1 MERKRATLKDV
12 AQLAGVSF
20 PLVSKYVNQD
30 PRGRMSAET
39 RQRIA
44 DAIQRLGYR
53 PSSAARALR
62 GGRTGMLGLVVSN
75 FTNPYFAHFADA
87 ALQEASRHGCQLL
100 ISLCRHGKE
109 EEMHA
114 LEELLSRQVDAILCY
129 ENLSDILKENPPAGL
144 RRDMLLLMDQ
154 QSEEYATASIDLAA
168 SVAEAVRFLGERG
181 AGRVTL
187 ALSASDTWH
196 RLAET
201 GCHRHQVQFTRHL
214 IPSPRKEAEE
224 ALHRLCEAA
233 PPAVLLN
240 GMRNA
245 TTFLSLIHREFPGY
259 RPAVVTHCNFC
270 TELLENPLLEGV
282 IYSDTAELVRRSV
295 AAAVELARS
304 GRTEN
309 VVIPSQ
315 FVPQSE
321 FHRIH
326 LPEGRIGLTG
336 SE

>member
-30 PRGRMSAET
+30 PRGRMSQET
-39 RQRIA
+39 RRRIA
-44 DAIQRLGYR
+44 DAIRLLGYR

-62 GGRTGMLGLVVSN
+62 GGRTGMIGLVVSN

-87 ALQEASRHGCQLL
+87 ALHEASRHGCQLL
-100 ISLCRHGKE
+100 ISLCRHGQE
-109 EEMHA
+109 EELHA

-129 ENLSDILKENPPAGL
+129 ENLSEILEQNPPAGL
-144 RRDMLLLMDQ
+144 RSDMLLMMEQ
-154 QSEEYATASIDLAA
+154 HSEQYATASIDLAE
-168 SVAEAVRFLGERG
+168 SIAEAIRFLSGRG
-181 AGRVTL
+181 AGRITL
-187 ALSASDTWH
+187 ALSNSENWF
-196 RLAET
+196 RLAEA
-201 GCHRHQVQFTRHL
+201 GCRRFRVEFTLHR
-214 IPSPRKEAEE
+214 IPSPRPEAQE
-224 ALHRLCEAA
+224 ALRALCEKA
-233 PPAVLLN
+233 PAAVLLN

-245 TTFLSLIHREFPGY
+245 TAFLSLIRREYPYY

-282 IYSDTAELVRRSV
+282 IYSDTAELVRRSI

-309 VVIPSQ
+309 ILLPSQ
-315 FVPQSE
+315 FVLQSD
-321 FHRIH
+321 FSRIC

-336 SE
+336 SA

>member
-39 RQRIA
+39 RKRIA
-44 DAIQRLGYR
+44 DAIQKLGYR

-62 GGRTGMLGLVVSN
+62 GGHTGMLGLVVSN

-87 ALQEASRHGCQLL
+87 ALQEASRYGFQLL
-100 ISLCRHGKE
+100 ISLCHHGKE

-114 LEELLSRQVDAILCY
+114 LEELLSRQVYAILCY
-129 ENLSDILKENPPAGL
+129 ENLSEILEQNPPPGL
-144 RRDMLLLMDQ
+144 RHDMLLLMEQ
-154 QSEEYATASIDLAA
+154 HSEEYVTASIDLAR
-168 SVAEAVRFLGERG
+168 SVDEAVRFLGERG
-181 AGRVTL
+181 AGKVTL
-187 ALSASDTWH
+187 ALSSSAGWVRPAEAGCIRH
-196 RLAET
+196 RLSFS
-201 GCHRHQVQFTRHL
+201 RLL
-214 IPSPRKEAEE
+214 IPSPREE
-224 ALHRLCEAA
+224 ATEALRRLCEAA

-245 TTFLSLIHREFPGY
+245 TTLLSLIRREFPGY

-270 TELLENPLLEGV
+270 TELLNDPLLAGV

-304 GRTEN
+304 GRIEN

-315 FVPQSE
+315 FIPQSD
-321 FHRIH
+321 FHRIR

-336 SE
+336 SA